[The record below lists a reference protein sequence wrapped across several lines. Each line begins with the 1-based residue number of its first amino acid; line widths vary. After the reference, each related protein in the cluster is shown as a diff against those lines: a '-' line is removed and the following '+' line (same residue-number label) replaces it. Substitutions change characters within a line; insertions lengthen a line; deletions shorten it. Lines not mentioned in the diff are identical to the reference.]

1 MGKTR
6 SLFFASALLIALMVA
21 LCVLST
27 LTASVLERRRDFAL
41 MKALGSSQH
50 LVNMVF
56 LGESLVLACAA
67 SVIGY
72 ITGAGVA
79 AWIGRVNFHAA
90 VVPRLGVF
98 PIVLLGAITIAII
111 SSLLPLAHLQK
122 LEPAMMLKGD

>member
-1 MGKTR
+1 MTPIR
-6 SLFFASALLIALMVA
+6 SLALASEIDDVVDILQATTDRMQLFRIQ
-21 LCVLST
+21 
-27 LTASVLERRRDFAL
+27 
-41 MKALGSSQH
+41 SSSPH